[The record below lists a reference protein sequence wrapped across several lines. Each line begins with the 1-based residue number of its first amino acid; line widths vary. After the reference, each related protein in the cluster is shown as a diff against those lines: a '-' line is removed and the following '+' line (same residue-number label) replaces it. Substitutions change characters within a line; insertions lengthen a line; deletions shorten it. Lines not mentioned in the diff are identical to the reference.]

1 MWNFNWDAAA
11 AETSLG
17 EAPLCFMNVWNKERQ
32 RGPSF
37 SCSQESWAETE
48 SLDDCKGR
56 RRAEVQN
63 NDCRRE
69 EHIYTCTA
77 LFHCRWRNHVSSSS
91 MLSPLVAVGP
101 LQNIYSHSNASYPVL
116 KGPVPYSLKTEALG
130 LGWPVL
136 WPSLNLS
143 SYFRSSQSLTRDLN
157 VVELLCFGFAPSSV
171 DLHRL
176 RFECSTA
183 GQLQPWDWGVPVRIT
198 EPHKQTEH

>member
-1 MWNFNWDAAA
+1 MFWHENTARLSSPPSATRELLNLPFLQGLLRSCFWIPPRGLDGCKKVWNFNWDAAA

-101 LQNIYSHSNASYPVL
+101 LQNIYSHSNASYPVC

-130 LGWPVL
+130 W
-136 WPSLNLS
+136 W
-143 SYFRSSQSLTRDLN
+143 LTR
-157 VVELLCFGFAPSSV
+157 PMTQS
-171 DLHRL
+171 
-176 RFECSTA
+176 
-183 GQLQPWDWGVPVRIT
+183 
-198 EPHKQTEH
+198 